1 MKFRTKRN
9 VFTGIVAIALV
20 LVTGIAATAQMA
32 INNVPLS
39 TTGLSAKSV
48 FASNE
53 TAGGSSKAT
62 RENWFKIPE
71 GYYARVT
78 IDGIDQMEY
87 YDKKGNKLYTIRN
100 YDEARLASDV
110 RYNVKSTYLDYEIR
124 LVQEIE
130 SASGAITYLI
140 HLEGKAK
147 WINVRISNGE
157 MDEFEKYNK
166 AK

>member
-1 MKFRTKRN
+1 MKFRTKRS
-9 VFTGIVAIALV
+9 VFTRIAAIGLA
-20 LVTGIAATAQMA
+20 LVTGIAATAQLS

-39 TTGLSAKSV
+39 KTGLSAKSL

-53 TAGGSSKAT
+53 TADVSSKAA
-62 RENWFKIPE
+62 RENWFKIPN
-71 GYYARVT
+71 GYYARFT
-78 IDGIDQMEY
+78 IDGGDQMEY

-100 YDEARLASDV
+100 YDETRLPSDV
-110 RYNVKSTYLDYEIR
+110 RYNVKSTYVDYDIR

>member
-9 VFTGIVAIALV
+9 VSTRIVAIALV

-53 TAGGSSKAT
+53 TAGGSS
-62 RENWFKIPE
+62 ENWFKIPE

-78 IDGIDQMEY
+78 INGIDQMEY

-110 RYNVKSTYLDYEIR
+110 RYNVKSTYVDYEIR

-130 SASGAITYLI
+130 SASGAIDR
-140 HLEGKAK
+140 KS
-147 WINVRISNGE
+147 VV
-157 MDEFEKYNK
+157 
-166 AK
+166 

>member
-9 VFTGIVAIALV
+9 VFTRIVAIGLA
-20 LVTGIAATAQMA
+20 LVTGIAATAQLS

-53 TAGGSSKAT
+53 TTDLGAKAA
-62 RENWFKIPE
+62 RENWFKIPK
-71 GYYARVT
+71 GYYARFT
-78 IDGIDQMEY
+78 IDGGDQMEY

-100 YDEARLASDV
+100 YDEARLPSDV
-110 RYNVKSTYLDYEIR
+110 RYNVKSTYVDYDIR
-124 LVQEIE
+124 LAQEIE

-140 HLEGKAK
+140 HLEGKSK